1 MMRSGAPGGRSFKPA
16 RIMQRVLDV
25 DLDFFLHGVANDVD
39 PKSTKRLDAREYPPW
54 TRDETMSFLA
64 DQCRLKNPLPG
75 FAIDNH
81 REVFDKWRALIE
93 DGTLHPPFHVT
104 HVDAHGDLS
113 MGEIGY
119 KHILTELVHLPP
131 ECRPAAAARR
141 ISDGDYLAYAIACRW
156 INELDYVY
164 NRGGGSDV
172 HAYFWENFDRH
183 CSRIRLAALTEED
196 IQKLHSLERP
206 TVAYR
211 EPGIPLRQ
219 IRRED
224 YTSHAAFDLIFLA
237 HSKPFTPA
245 EADPL
250 YDAIREEFIDESAL
264 V

>member
-54 TRDETMSFLA
+54 TRDKTMSFLV
-64 DQCRLKNPLPG
+64 DRCGLKAQLPG
-75 FAIDNH
+75 FAVENH
-81 REVFDKWRALIE
+81 GEVFGKWRSLIE
-93 DGTLHPPFHVT
+93 AGRLHPPFHVT

-119 KHILTELVHLPP
+119 KHVLTELVHLPP
-131 ECRPAAAARR
+131 ERRPATAAARVG
-141 ISDGDYLAYAIACRW
+141 DGDYLAHAIGCRW
-156 INELDYVY
+156 INDLDYVY

-172 HAYFWENFDRH
+172 HPYFWENFDRH
-183 CSRIRLAALTEED
+183 CSTIRLAALTEED
-196 IQKLHSLERP
+196 IQTLFSRETP
-206 TVAYR
+206 TVTYG
-211 EPGIPLRQ
+211 EPRVPLRQ
-219 IRRED
+219 IRSEA
-224 YTSHAAFDLIFLA
+224 YTSSAAFDLMFLA

-245 EADPL
+245 EADSL
-250 YDAIREEFIDESAL
+250 YVAIREQFIDEAAL